1 MALRFLHP
9 EGLPSDYTITLLF
22 RLLPNT
28 PEEPFAI
35 WEILNKN
42 NEPLVG
48 VILDSESNI
57 ANMFLEFKLKPR
69 KVGCCCRVRETNR
82 KVFVIS
88 CRWRKN
94 SDVLQQR
101 LQKRVSDGHV

>member
-1 MALRFLHP
+1 MHP

-28 PEEPFAI
+28 PEEPFAL

-48 VILDSESNI
+48 VILDSESGSKATAVI
-57 ANMFLEFKLKPR
+57 QLMYKVPVRLCHDIFYGFL
-69 KVGCCCRVRETNR
+69 
-82 KVFVIS
+82 
-88 CRWRKN
+88 
-94 SDVLQQR
+94 
-101 LQKRVSDGHV
+101 